1 MSMKRAS
8 LALAAVGLVALAAVP
23 AADAKT
29 GHHGCAARG
38 TRTVADNGRARIYT
52 RRGKHGNVFLFGCLR
67 SNGRKTRLGFRGDC
81 AVSTSVSKI
90 RLAGRYAGYVETT
103 CNIDLTNA
111 YVVVRDLRTGRARWS
126 AEGATG
132 TPDPDTG
139 DHSSEVADFDIRR
152 NGSAVWIGIFIQSI
166 GGDPTDRQ
174 VRKLEPGSPPG
185 GTLVDSGLDIVKGS
199 LGLSQSPGS
208 RPAFYYW
215 RKGSSTF
222 SDTLH

>member
-1 MSMKRAS
+1 MRRTS
-8 LALAAVGLVALAAVP
+8 LALAATGLAALAVLP
-23 AADAKT
+23 AADAKK
-29 GHHGCAARG
+29 GHRGCAARG
-38 TRTVADNGRARIYT
+38 ARTVADNGRARVYT
-52 RRGKHGNVFLFGCLR
+52 RRGKHGNVFVFGCLR
-67 SNGRKTRLGFRGDC
+67 SNGQRTRLGFRGDC

-103 CNIDLTNA
+103 CNIDLTNS

-139 DHSSEVADFDIRR
+139 DHSSEVADFDIGR
-152 NGSAVWIGIFIQSI
+152 NGSAVWIGVFIQRI

-174 VRKLEPGSPPG
+174 VRKLEPGSPSG
-185 GTLVDSGLDIVKGS
+185 GTLVDSGLDIVQGS
-199 LGLSQSPGS
+199 LALSQPSGS
-208 RPAFYYW
+208 GPASYYW